1 MAFDL
6 DEQEQLATL
15 QNWWKKYGTL
25 VTSILIVVLFIY
37 AAWSSWGYYQR
48 NQALQASQLYEEQQK
63 AVASKD
69 SPKVLRAAADI
80 QQKFARTAYATMA
93 ALSAAKVAFDG
104 NDLNAAKEQLQW
116 ILEHGYDQDYKAL
129 ARIRLAGILL
139 DQKAYEDG
147 LKLFEVD
154 LPSAFASVAAD
165 RKGDILL
172 AQNKRDQ
179 ARAAYQLALETS
191 KEPGKQL
198 IQLKLDALGGADH
211 SKKEE

>member
-25 VTSILIVVLFIY
+25 ITVILIIVLLIY
-37 AAWSSWGYYQR
+37 TAWSGWGYYQR
-48 NQALQASQLYEEQQK
+48 NQATQASQLYEEQQK

-69 SPKVLRAAADI
+69 TTKVLRAAVDI
-80 QQKFARTAYATMA
+80 QQKFSRTAYATMA
-93 ALSAAKVAFDG
+93 ALSAAKMAFDG
-104 NDLNAAKEQLQW
+104 NDLNGAKEQLQW
-116 ILEHGYDQDYKAL
+116 VLGHGYDQDYKAL

-139 DQKAYEDG
+139 DQKAYEEG
-147 LKLFEVD
+147 LKLISVD
-154 LPSAFASVAAD
+154 LPSAYTSVAAD

-172 AQNKRDQ
+172 AQNKREQ
-179 ARAAYQLALETS
+179 ARIAYQLALEKSTDS
-191 KEPGKQL
+191 GKQL
-198 IQLKLDALGGADH
+198 IQLKLDAIGIDH